1 VTSDQGE
8 LNLGLDDSP
17 AAGGLLEIT
26 DSRMGHL
33 WDALFRGFDRTGLPT
48 ATGDE
53 EVFRQLVPAWIIER
67 ASKQDS
73 LRVLQEA
80 RIDPASYPTVNG
92 RLPVYA
98 RASGSVRRACPTRTG
113 VASWSISSSHRAGQA
128 APESGPHSPTDVHEF
143 GWSQV
148 NAWLP
153 SSTVTRP
160 DFDSYL
166 ICATPRSGSTLLCSL
181 LDSSGVAGHP
191 ASYFNRKSLNEYADD
206 WRIARPRDGRI
217 DEAFVRAA
225 LTAGKTSNG
234 VFGGRIMAETL
245 PELIS
250 GLAAAASVP
259 EVTDVDLLSAQ
270 FGQLRYVHLRRRD
283 VVAQAVS
290 WAKSL
295 QTHFWHPGEAVAP
308 GGQDPHYDEELI
320 GRLVATIER
329 SEADW
334 TVWFASHNIVPCE
347 VTYEELAA
355 DPPRTAQEVLDY
367 LGLNVP
373 PDRQLVAGHRRQ
385 ADQLN
390 ADWITRFKS
399 R

>member
-1 VTSDQGE
+1 M
-8 LNLGLDDSP
+8 
-17 AAGGLLEIT
+17 
-26 DSRMGHL
+26 R
-33 WDALFRGFDRTGLPT
+33 
-48 ATGDE
+48 
-53 EVFRQLVPAWIIER
+53 
-67 ASKQDS
+67 
-73 LRVLQEA
+73 
-80 RIDPASYPTVNG
+80 
-92 RLPVYA
+92 
-98 RASGSVRRACPTRTG
+98 
-113 VASWSISSSHRAGQA
+113 
-128 APESGPHSPTDVHEF
+128 EF
-143 GWSQV
+143 GWSQI

-166 ICATPRSGSTLLCSL
+166 ICATPRSGSTLLCGL
-181 LDSSGVAGHP
+181 LESSGVAGHP
-191 ASYFNRKSLNEYADD
+191 ASYFNRDGLNGYADD
-206 WRIARPRDGRI
+206 WRIARPRDGQI

-250 GLAAAASVP
+250 GLAAAASRP
-259 EVTDVDLLSAQ
+259 AVTDVDLLSAQ
-270 FGQLRYVHLRRRD
+270 LGRLRFVHLRRRD

-320 GRLVATIER
+320 GRLVAAIER

-334 TVWFASHNIVPCE
+334 TVWFAAHSIVPCE

-367 LGLNVP
+367 LGLDVP
-373 PDRQLVAGHRRQ
+373 PDRQLVVGHRRQ

-399 R
+399 H